1 MYLNSSMRR
10 TLIIGGV
17 SVLAVVGILGWTNSR
32 STQTVTAAPA
42 YDPSQ
47 PVANQYGEYPAAPNT
62 APQPY
67 AAYPNSSYPNY
78 APAPAYGVAYPN
90 TAYPT
95 AAYPN
100 NGPVVYAPSP
110 FGDEPIVT
118 GPAPAPVLAAAPPP
132 PVAPVVRT
140 ERPRTHYV
148 YYYDRH
154 HHRHHKLVR
163 DVAIGA
169 GGGAAI
175 GAIAGGGKGAGIGA
189 IAGAGAGYVWDKLHH

>member
-1 MYLNSSMRR
+1 MYLNSTMKR

-17 SVLAVVGILGWTNSR
+17 SVLAAAGILGWTNAR
-32 STQTVTAAPA
+32 STSQAVTAAPA

-47 PVANQYGEYPAAPNT
+47 PVANQYGEYPPAPNT

-67 AAYPNSSYPNY
+67 TTYPNAAYPNY
-78 APAPAYGVAYPN
+78 APAPAYSSAYQ
-90 TAYPT
+90 
-95 AAYPN
+95 N

-110 FGDEPIVT
+110 YGDEPVVS
-118 GPAPAPVLAAAPPP
+118 GPMPAQVAVAPPP
-132 PVAPVVRT
+132 AERVVV
-140 ERPRTHYV
+140 ERPGPHYV

-154 HHRHHKLVR
+154 HHRHRKMVR
-163 DVAIGA
+163 DVAVGA
-169 GGGAAI
+169 AGGAAI